1 MASRSL
7 HVLVGAVRSTVA
19 YGLYY
24 SGLLG
29 LWCRAALR
37 RRAVVLTYHR
47 VLSPDASARTWS
59 HPGIVVTRE
68 TFDSHVSTLK
78 RFFRVLSLEEFVAG
92 LERPDGF
99 AEPSCLITFDDGW
112 RDTFTEAWPVL
123 RRHDAPAVVFLPVD
137 FIGAARMFWQEELSA
152 LLYEAWSRRSDADLR
167 EACERACA
175 AHDFPPVFDADAAA
189 VRPLI
194 SARVNTL
201 KRRPLSVP
209 RQLIADLRAILG
221 SAGEDL
227 AGVDGFMTWDEVR
240 EMHHGGTAFGGH
252 GTTHRLLTTLTP
264 DEVAE
269 EAQRSRDT
277 IASKLGAAP
286 ASFSYPNGDWD
297 ATVAGQ
303 VERAGYTVSFSTER
317 GLVAGAD
324 HRFSIKRVNMH
335 EDMTRRTPLF
345 LARLVGLI

>member
-1 MASRSL
+1 MASASL
-7 HVLVGAVRSTVA
+7 RVVATAVRSTVA

-24 SGLLG
+24 SGILG

-47 VLSPDASARTWS
+47 VLSPDDTARTWS

-68 TFDSHVSTLK
+68 TFDSHVRTLK
-78 RFFRVLSLEEFVAG
+78 RLFRVLSLEEFVSG
-92 LERPDGF
+92 LERTDGF

-137 FIGAARMFWQEELSA
+137 YIGAARMFWQEELSA
-152 LLYEAWSRRSDADLR
+152 LLHLAWRRRSDAAVR
-167 EACERACA
+167 AACERACA
-175 AHDFPPVFDADAAA
+175 AHDFRPVFDADEAA

-194 SARVNTL
+194 AARVNTL
-201 KRRPLSVP
+201 KQRPIAVP
-209 RQLIADLRAILG
+209 RQLIADLRPILG
-221 SAGEDL
+221 GGEDL
-227 AGVDGFMTWDEVR
+227 PGVDAFMTWDEVR
-240 EMHHGGTAFGGH
+240 QMHRGGTAFGGH

-277 IASKLGAAP
+277 IASELGAAP

-297 ATVAGQ
+297 ASVASR
-303 VERAGYTVSFSTER
+303 VEQAGYAVSFSTER
-317 GLVAGAD
+317 GLVARRD
-324 HRFSIKRVNMH
+324 HRFSLKRVNMH
-335 EDMTRRTPLF
+335 EDMTRRPPLF